1 MARHRRKG
9 ARRNPVGALYVT
21 NPSGRRFRSK
31 KHKVRGARKR
41 LNGGIASLRSRIAR
55 LRGHKRTNGY
65 KARRNRGYG
74 ALALTN
80 RGRFGA
86 LALTNRKRRNGFK
99 ARRNS
104 GYGALALTNRGYGA
118 LALTNKSRGSKKR
131 YPKRRPNSFHRRNPG
146 FSMTG
151 ITAPVTR
158 LLRKVPVVG
167 VPVASAFSKVPS
179 AAVGALAA
187 LVPMAFVTK
196 YARPYL
202 PHQLSMA
209 TGTLVGI
216 ATAALATLVP
226 GVPGQLRTAIATS
239 AVGLGVGSDVL
250 KAAQSRGYLTDVGFS
265 GFGDGMRYDVVPF
278 ADPASQLVATYYSD
292 AGIGD
297 IAGIYG
303 DMSGSEIGAAIS
315 GPMAWRERFP
325 PTMRAQHTPQGQGT
339 SRHAGQEGHRWGW
352 LIRLVG
358 FERFQQFAALPPE
371 QRAKVMEKFAAE
383 SRNQIEALVAAQGAE
398 PQLAG
403 YGALL
408 WHG

>member
-1 MARHRRKG
+1 MRRRIK
-9 ARRNPVGALYVT
+9 Y
-21 NPSGRRFRSK
+21 
-31 KHKVRGARKR
+31 KVRGARKR
-41 LNGGIASLRSRIAR
+41 RNGGIASLSARLAR

-80 RGRFGA
+80 RGRGRFGA
-86 LALTNRKRRNGFK
+86 LALTNRKQRNGFE
-99 ARRNS
+99 ARRNR

-118 LALTNKSRGSKKR
+118 LALTNKGRKGKR
-131 YPKRRPNSFHRRNPG
+131 YMKRRPNGFRRRNPG
-146 FSMTG
+146 FSMAG

-158 LLRKVPVVG
+158 LLSKVPVVG
-167 VPVASAFSKVPS
+167 RPVASAFSKVPS

-202 PHQLSMA
+202 PNQLSMA

-250 KAAQSRGYLTDVGFS
+250 KAAQSHGYLTDVGFS

-278 ADPASQLVATYYSD
+278 ADPASQLVAAYYSD

-303 DMSGSEIGAAIS
+303 DMNGSEIGAAIS

-383 SRNQIEALVAAQGAE
+383 SRVQLDALVAAQGAE